1 MICKT
6 IKECSK
12 EVFNWISKQKE
23 VNEESI
29 TDWTLYKA
37 NDLEPRIKYIEFD
50 RFKEARLTGADFE
63 MWIIDNSYNFKARIQ
78 AKRLR
83 IGKDHYPSI
92 AYANKYGLQIE
103 KLIDNAKANG
113 FRPFYAFYNN
123 EQETSRCGMDI
134 KDEGIYLACAEELYR
149 DIILNPRTRI
159 STNSLISKSTPFS
172 CWFCCPLCDL
182 KNYNGLPDYL
192 KRYFDFKNNDDSNLG
207 FENKIPNHILNLL
220 EISNK
225 NSSELTD
232 IWIKENGNKFEDVKR
247 LIVFDNRKKE

>member
-83 IGKDHYPSI
+83 IGKDHYPKMWH
-92 AYANKYGLQIE
+92 A
-103 KLIDNAKANG
+103 
-113 FRPFYAFYNN
+113 
-123 EQETSRCGMDI
+123 
-134 KDEGIYLACAEELYR
+134 
-149 DIILNPRTRI
+149 
-159 STNSLISKSTPFS
+159 
-172 CWFCCPLCDL
+172 
-182 KNYNGLPDYL
+182 
-192 KRYFDFKNNDDSNLG
+192 
-207 FENKIPNHILNLL
+207 
-220 EISNK
+220 
-225 NSSELTD
+225 
-232 IWIKENGNKFEDVKR
+232 
-247 LIVFDNRKKE
+247 